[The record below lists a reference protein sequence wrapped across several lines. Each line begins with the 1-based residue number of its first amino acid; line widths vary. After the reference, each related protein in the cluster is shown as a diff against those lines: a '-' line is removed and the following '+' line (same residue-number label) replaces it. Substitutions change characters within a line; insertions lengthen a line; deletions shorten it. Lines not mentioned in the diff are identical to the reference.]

1 MTEVSAHVPTI
12 EGHCDP
18 RFAAVREAFERN
30 FLEHDEV
37 GAAVSV
43 TIEGEPVVDLWA
55 GYLDAART
63 IEWPRDS
70 LSAVW
75 SVGKAV
81 SAMAVLRLVDE
92 GRVDLDAPVAR
103 YWPEFAQAGKE
114 ALPVQYLLSHRA
126 GLIAVGKEL
135 PAGAN
140 LTSWETMT
148 EALAEQEPWWT
159 PGEGHGYHVNTVGF
173 LLGEIVRRV
182 DGRRLRDFV
191 NQEFCEPLG
200 IEFHI
205 GTAEA
210 DDPRTAE
217 WINYEPGPDDPP
229 RRPWLDVDKATAT
242 GLTLARIQAYGNPPP
257 LPDSGTNSRLFRG
270 AEYPSTN
277 PHSNARSIA
286 RLFGALATGGEVD
299 GVRILSPAIIDR
311 ANTIEADGEDLTLG
325 RPTRFGLGFQLTL
338 PEIRPFGTNP
348 RAFGHYGNGAVLGFA
363 DPDAG
368 LGFGYVCNRA
378 GRSWRDPRNNA
389 LIDATY
395 EVLAAS

>member
-1 MTEVSAHVPTI
+1 MTKSSAIPTI

-30 FLEHDEV
+30 FAEHDEV

-43 TIEGEPVVDLWA
+43 TVEGEPVVDLWA

-63 IEWPRDS
+63 TPWPQDS

-81 SAMAVLRLVDE
+81 AAMAVLKLIDD
-92 GRVDLDAPVAR
+92 GRVDLEAPVAT

-114 ALPVQYLLSHRA
+114 HLPVEYLLSHRA
-126 GLIAVGKEL
+126 GLVAVGKVL

-140 LTSWETMT
+140 LTSWDTMV
-148 EALAEQEPWWT
+148 EALAAQEPWWT
-159 PGEGHGYHVNTVGF
+159 PGEGHGYHVNTIGF

-191 NQEFCEPLG
+191 NEEFCEPLG
-200 IEFHI
+200 AEFYI
-205 GTAEA
+205 GTSEE

-217 WINYEPGPDDPP
+217 WIDYVPSADDPP
-229 RRPWLDVDKATAT
+229 RRPWLDVDEQTAT
-242 GLTLARIQAYGNPPP
+242 SLTLARIRAYGNPPA
-257 LPDSGTNSRLFRG
+257 LPNSGTNTRLFRG

-286 RLFGALATGGEVD
+286 RIFGTLATGGEVD
-299 GVRILSPAIIDR
+299 GVRILSSEIIDR
-311 ANTIEADGEDLTLG
+311 ANTIEADGEDLVLG

-338 PEIRPFGTNP
+338 PEVRPFGTNP

-363 DPDAG
+363 DPDAD

-378 GRSWRDPRNNA
+378 GRSWRDPRNNS

-395 EVLAAS
+395 ESL